1 MPGIYS
7 GRCWGFLDKEDVDAM
22 TRFKEIEKN
31 KQRLIQLSL
40 DIWKNPEGPYEEHLA
55 SNKLAEFLEKEGFT
69 VERKTGGIETAIK
82 ASYGKG
88 SPVIGF
94 LGEYDALPG
103 LSQKAADARNPIDGQ
118 TYGHGCGHNL
128 IAAAN
133 VGAVLELKAQLEC
146 GKLKGTVV
154 YFGCP
159 AEEVLTGKGVMAE
172 AGVFDCLDAAVSFHP
187 MEANM
192 TTTGNMQACN
202 SVKFH
207 FKGISAHA
215 GSNPQDGRS
224 ALDAVELM
232 DIGANY
238 LREHVDEDVKFHYM
252 ITECGNLPNIVPES
266 ACVWYYIRA
275 SRRELVEEI
284 HKRLVKIAQGAA
296 LMTETEMKVE
306 FLGGCYETLNN
317 AVLAEVIYKSM
328 IEIAQEPWSKE
339 EIAFAA
345 KLNAHTPRLKQ
356 QMIEEYGLPQD
367 TEIFSGV
374 LPVQEA
380 AVKSSTDVGDVAHI
394 VPTIFFTTACN
405 NIGAAGHSWQIT
417 SCSGSKIG
425 QKGMLYAA
433 RIMAEFGR
441 KLLENPAIVERA
453 AEEFKEQMGGRVY
466 KCPIPDDVIQKIKE
480 RKQICQR

>member
-1 MPGIYS
+1 M
-7 GRCWGFLDKEDVDAM
+7 DKDDVDTM

-31 KQRLIQLSL
+31 KWKLIQLSL

-103 LSQKAADARNPIDGQ
+103 LSQKAEGVRNPIDDQ

-159 AEEVLTGKGVMAE
+159 AEEVLTGKGAMAE

-192 TTTGNMQACN
+192 TTIGNMQACN
-202 SVKFH
+202 S
-207 FKGISAHA
+207 
-215 GSNPQDGRS
+215 
-224 ALDAVELM
+224 
-232 DIGANY
+232 
-238 LREHVDEDVKFHYM
+238 VKFHYM

-266 ACVWYYIRA
+266 ACVWYYIRT

-345 KLNAHTPRLKQ
+345 KLNADNPKLKQ
-356 QMIEEYGLPQD
+356 LMIEEYGLPQD

-453 AEEFKEQMGGRVY
+453 AEEFREKMGGRVY

-480 RKQICQR
+480 RKQICQRRSSRRVRCRRRDFAIWELL